1 MPVTVT
7 TDRGEFTGATI
18 AGIIDREYGH
28 GAHPAESRDPND
40 PIWGRVLREVE
51 RNQWQIL
58 DRIIQV
64 EGDEDTID
72 LSTASSELRE
82 CAENIEKLENA
93 MSEQTSRRDNL
104 IREMALAGARKVD
117 LVAWS
122 KRSRAQVDNIINRK

>member
-1 MPVTVT
+1 M
-7 TDRGEFTGATI
+7 
-18 AGIIDREYGH
+18 
-28 GAHPAESRDPND
+28 
-40 PIWGRVLREVE
+40 LREVE

-122 KRSRAQVDNIINRK
+122 KRSRAQVDNIIKRK